1 MGMQSTKVVIGDPM
15 GGTFPIEIVTP
26 TIDVISLEFSTA
38 NLASN
43 YYLTYQTPPVLGQK
57 YSVVVTA
64 SDLNLNGNELNI
76 FGYNVSIDQANQ
88 LLLRIN
94 FMVINISGIYPVLN
108 VWINNDVSNTTT
120 IVGTQIY
127 DNSLPLSKLTGMTSG
142 QMIVADGS
150 NVAQAVTMSGDATI
164 DASGALAI
172 GAGKVTNTMLAGSI
186 ARTKLASGTAD
197 RVLTNN
203 GAGTYAEVAQLTP
216 KLGGTGI
223 DNSGATGFL
232 TYNSG
237 TASVGVITDSK
248 VVPISLETGFLGDY
262 KVLFPFA
269 CTITG
274 VYGSVSKAVAATDD
288 ATITIKNNSGT
299 TMTGGVLT
307 FPASSAKGTAVT
319 GAISAN
325 NVISAGQVVT
335 ITGAKTTAGGEV
347 LTVLT
352 YTRTA

>member
-1 MGMQSTKVVIGDPM
+1 MAIKSVFSVTGDLN
-15 GGTFPIEIVTP
+15 GGTFPVEIVSPMADTVYLSFA
-26 TIDVISLEFSTA
+26 TGTLISS
-38 NLASN
+38 
-43 YYLTYQTPPVLGQK
+43 YYLTYSTPPVLGQV
-57 YSVVVTA
+57 YSVVISAASVT
-64 SDLNLNGNELNI
+64 LGGNDINI
-76 FGYNVSIDQANQ
+76 FGIAIPAQKLSQV
-88 LLLRIN
+88 LLSVN
-94 FMVINISGIYPVLN
+94 FQYTAKVGGYPIIKM
-108 VWINNDVSNTTT
+108 WYDEDINNAQT
-120 IVGTQIY
+120 INGSQIY
-127 DNSLPLSKLTGMTSG
+127 NDTLALSTITGMTSG

-203 GAGTYAEVAQLTP
+203 GAGAYAEVAQLTP